1 MLSVKLQTVVR
12 NEPKVSVM
20 KLSHGIFEFKK
31 TFDLGSE
38 NYFNI
43 ASYYLQIILFESN
56 LLNPI
61 QFDVLPTTKFVVLLI
76 FL

>member
-43 ASYYLQIILFESN
+43 ASYYL
-56 LLNPI
+56 
-61 QFDVLPTTKFVVLLI
+61 
-76 FL
+76 